1 MSLIKNYYYYYY
13 YYRKNNDNKNFIE
26 ISSENLFT
34 NLHTFH
40 YNNKNNDNNN
50 NNFFNILALLC
61 IYLNFQF
68 DLYADVC

>member
-1 MSLIKNYYYYYY
+1 M
-13 YYRKNNDNKNFIE
+13 NFIE

-50 NNFFNILALLC
+50 NNFS
-61 IYLNFQF
+61 
-68 DLYADVC
+68 

>member
-1 MSLIKNYYYYYY
+1 MFLWLSCAASSTG
-13 YYRKNNDNKNFIE
+13 NDLWSALESYEEVGAKLKKIIIIIIIIMNFIE

-50 NNFFNILALLC
+50 NNFS
-61 IYLNFQF
+61 
-68 DLYADVC
+68 